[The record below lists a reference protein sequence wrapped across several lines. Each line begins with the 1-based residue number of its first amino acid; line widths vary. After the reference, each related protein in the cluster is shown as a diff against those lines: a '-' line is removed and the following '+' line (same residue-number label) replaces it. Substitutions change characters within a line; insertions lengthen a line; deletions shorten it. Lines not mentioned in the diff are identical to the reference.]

1 VSARDILSE
10 ILISESE
17 WHAARAVVE
26 LTAVAVGAIS
36 GSLHAIRREYD
47 LVGITVIGVIG
58 GLGGGIVR
66 DLLLSQGPVLALQQ
80 KGLLLTAFLGAGVG
94 MLLGQRTAHFRA
106 VFWFFEA
113 LALGLFTVAGIQ
125 RAEEVGLRVIPA
137 IFLGVA
143 TGTGGGLLRDIL
155 CRETPVLLMPGPPYA
170 VTALFGGLT
179 YFGVRLGLDWPVVVS
194 EWLGILAAFG
204 LRAVGTRRRWVI
216 PRHDEVSMRFRSW
229 RSRWPQRRARR
240 RS

>member
-1 VSARDILSE
+1 MTPSDVLSE
-10 ILISESE
+10 IPISESE

-26 LTAVAVGAIS
+26 LTAVVAGGIS
-36 GSLHAIRREYD
+36 GALHAIRREYD
-47 LVGITVIGVIG
+47 LVGITVIGVVS

-80 KGLLLTAFLGAGVG
+80 KGLLLTAFLGAGAG

-113 LALGLFTVAGIQ
+113 LALGLFTIAGIQ
-125 RAEEVGLRVIPA
+125 RAEEVGLQVIPA

-143 TGTGGGLLRDIL
+143 SGIGGGLLRDVL

-170 VTALFGGLT
+170 VSALFGGLT
-179 YFGVRLGLDWPVVVS
+179 YFGVRLGLDAPTVVC

-204 LRAVGTRRRWVI
+204 LRALGTWRRWVM
-216 PRHDEVSMRFRSW
+216 PRHHEVRVRF
-229 RSRWPQRRARR
+229 SRWRARFPQRRARR
-240 RS
+240 RA